1 MEENIIVS
9 EVSFSEKSNGAAVA
23 DGFFISSGKG
33 NLFIL
38 LSHILFL
45 FYNYILNFKCF
56 YIFRII

>member
-33 NLFIL
+33 KI
-38 LSHILFL
+38 
-45 FYNYILNFKCF
+45 
-56 YIFRII
+56 

>member
-33 NLFIL
+33 IFFFFFFLIFLFFFFFFLKFYKCLFI
-38 LSHILFL
+38 
-45 FYNYILNFKCF
+45 
-56 YIFRII
+56 

>member
-33 NLFIL
+33 IFFFFFFLNFFN
-38 LSHILFL
+38 FL
-45 FYNYILNFKCF
+45 FF
-56 YIFRII
+56 

>member
-33 NLFIL
+33 IF
-38 LSHILFL
+38 F
-45 FYNYILNFKCF
+45 FFFFLNFINVFFFKTKHL
-56 YIFRII
+56 